1 MDTRV
6 VLFKCNI
13 SMFGRGADSVLVYS
27 RYHGVTAQT
36 SHCPAPAAQ
45 LWLSLGKCPAL
56 LFQHDFFAWL
66 TIDLDAD
73 KGKKVAFNQIVT
85 TEMTLSPSFLV
96 TWTIC
101 SLAFVRPSRME
112 DYNFLLVTL
121 TGIPSLGFAVPRA
134 I

>member
-1 MDTRV
+1 MASPRRPRTAPHLR
-6 VLFKCNI
+6 LN
-13 SMFGRGADSVLVYS
+13 FGSASES
-27 RYHGVTAQT
+27 A
-36 SHCPAPAAQ
+36 
-45 LWLSLGKCPAL
+45 PAL